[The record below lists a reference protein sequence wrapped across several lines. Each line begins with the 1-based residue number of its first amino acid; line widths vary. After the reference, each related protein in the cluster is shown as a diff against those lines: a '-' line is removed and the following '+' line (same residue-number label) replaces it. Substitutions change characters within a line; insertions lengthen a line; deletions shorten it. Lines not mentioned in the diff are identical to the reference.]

1 MAFPYL
7 FSLPTWM
14 SPFAAYGMLNGFTLF
29 GPKLNF
35 DDGDTFPVIA
45 KWEHWS
51 SIVTDKELMNLQRA
65 QG

>member
-1 MAFPYL
+1 
-7 FSLPTWM
+7 M